1 MAQVIS
7 ATAQFRGSRAAVGAF
22 KRERFMEQAS
32 DLLAQARAMAAAG
45 RWDQALE
52 FAYQAGL
59 RTAGARIADS
69 AVAKRRRLPSSAWAQ
84 LALVGGE
91 EKEWAER
98 FGAYSRLRSRVASGL
113 EDAPSDEVVLEVM
126 ALAAEF
132 LSYVEEEMGFGSL
145 AA

>member
-7 ATAQFRGSRAAVGAF
+7 ATAQFKRSRAAAGAF
-22 KRERFMEQAS
+22 KRDRFLTQAG
-32 DLLAQARAMAAAG
+32 DLLSQARAMAAAE

-69 AVAKRRRLPSSAWAQ
+69 AVSKRRRLPSSAWEQ
-84 LALVGGE
+84 LAMVGAS
-91 EKEWAER
+91 EKDWAER
-98 FGAYSRLRSRVASGL
+98 FRGYSRLRSRVASGL
-113 EDAPSDEVVLEVM
+113 DGAPDEEVVVKLM

-132 LSYVEEEMGFGSL
+132 LAEVEEGIVFGSL